1 MRIVCTN
8 EDCELREYGGCT
20 YSGENEIYPSSDNC
34 KEKVKRRDVR
44 YKSFGIDIVLD
55 ESKITIEEIKNI
67 ICKAVD
73 REGIVYIPCMGETY
87 DYTNDYTETELKE
100 YIYMGEY
107 PVTAELKEEIRL
119 WFCGCIDD
127 DFTEYEDD
135 FFVFHKKVKDKG
147 YDFMDADNYAWLNT
161 LFGYDIGIE
170 KSIEICNALE
180 KEGEFATSD
189 LDTGSYN
196 FMKMIDVKYRLNV
209 SFDNW
214 TKKEKKEVRYSNW
227 SEDE

>member
-8 EDCELREYGGCT
+8 EDCELREYGSCT
-20 YSGENEIYPSSDNC
+20 YSGENEICPSNDNC

-55 ESKITIEEIKNI
+55 ESKITIEEIRDI

-73 REGIVYIPCMGETY
+73 REGIAYIPCMGETY
-87 DYTNDYTETELKE
+87 DYTNDYSETELKE

-135 FFVFHKKVKDKG
+135 FFVFHKKVKDEG
-147 YDFMDADNYAWLNT
+147 YSFHEADDYAWLNT
-161 LFGYDIGIE
+161 LFGYDISLKTSMMISAVIDVE
-170 KSIEICNALE
+170 KNLTTADIDEESIYLMREIC
-180 KEGEFATSD
+180 T
-189 LDTGSYN
+189 
-196 FMKMIDVKYRLNV
+196 KYKINV
-209 SFDNW
+209 DFDKW
-214 TKKEKKEVRYSNW
+214 TKKKKKAVKYSNW
-227 SEDE
+227 GEDE

>member
-8 EDCELREYGGCT
+8 KDCELREYGACT
-20 YSGENEIYPSSDNC
+20 YSGENEIYPSNNNC
-34 KEKVKRRDVR
+34 KEKVSRRDVR
-44 YKSFGIDIVLD
+44 YKTISFDVVFD
-55 ESKITIEEIKNI
+55 ESKISVEEIVDI
-67 ICKAVD
+67 ICKAVN
-73 REGIVYIPCMGETY
+73 REGVAYIPCMGETY
-87 DYTNDYTETELKE
+87 DYTNDYSETELKE

-180 KEGEFATSD
+180 KEEEVATSD
-189 LDTGSYN
+189 LDTDSYY
-196 FMKMIDVKYRLNV
+196 FMKMIDVKYKLNV
-209 SFDNW
+209 NFDNW
-214 TKKEKKEVRYSNW
+214 TKKEKKAVKYSNW
-227 SEDE
+227 GEDE